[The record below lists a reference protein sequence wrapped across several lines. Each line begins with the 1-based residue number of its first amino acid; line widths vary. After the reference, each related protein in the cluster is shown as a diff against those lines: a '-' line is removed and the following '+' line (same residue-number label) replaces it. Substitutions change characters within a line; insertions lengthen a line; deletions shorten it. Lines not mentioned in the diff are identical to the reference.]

1 MTTLYDQQ
9 HALVLASASPRR
21 VELLTQIGV
30 EFTQFP
36 ANVNEDVLENEQAVD
51 YVLRLAREKA
61 FVIAFE
67 QPEKYVLGSDTT
79 VHINGTILG
88 KPVDYDD
95 FMAMMDL
102 LSGQTHEV
110 ITAVCVASVGTT
122 GLDMNEAVVTSKVTF
137 GPLSEQQRRAYWGS
151 GEPIGK
157 AGGYAIQ
164 GIGGQFVEHID
175 GSYSGIVGLPLA
187 QTVECLQKSGVI
199 NA

>member
-1 MTTLYDQQ
+1 MTALYNQQ

-21 VELLTQIGV
+21 VELLKQIGV
-30 EFTQFP
+30 EFTQAP
-36 ANVNEDVLENEQAVD
+36 ANVNEDVHDNEQAAD

-61 FVIAFE
+61 FVVAFT
-67 QPEKYVLGSDTT
+67 QPDKYVLGSDTT

-88 KPVDYDD
+88 KPTDFDD
-95 FMAMMDL
+95 FMTMMAL

-110 ITAVCVASVGTT
+110 ITAVCIATIGNT
-122 GLDMNEAVVTSKVTF
+122 GLDMSEAVVTSKVTF
-137 GPLSEQQRRAYWGS
+137 GELNEQQRLAYWES

-164 GIGGQFVEHID
+164 GIGGQFVKHID
-175 GSYSGIVGLPLA
+175 GSYSGIVGLPLV
-187 QTVECLQKSGVI
+187 QTVACLQESGVI

>member
-1 MTTLYDQQ
+1 MTALYNQQ

-21 VELLTQIGV
+21 VELLKQIGV
-30 EFTQFP
+30 EFTQAP
-36 ANVNEDVLENEQAVD
+36 ANVNEDVHDNEQAAD

-61 FVIAFE
+61 FLVAFT
-67 QPEKYVLGSDTT
+67 QPDKYVLGSDTT

-88 KPVDYDD
+88 KPTDFDD
-95 FMAMMDL
+95 FMTMMAL

-110 ITAVCVASVGTT
+110 ITAVCIATIGNT
-122 GLDMNEAVVTSKVTF
+122 GLDMSEAVVTSKVTF
-137 GPLSEQQRRAYWGS
+137 GELSEQQRLAYWES

-164 GIGGQFVEHID
+164 GIGGQFVKHID

-187 QTVECLQKSGVI
+187 QTVACLQESGVI

>member
-1 MTTLYDQQ
+1 MTALYNQQ

-21 VELLTQIGV
+21 VELLKQIGV
-30 EFTQFP
+30 EFTQAP
-36 ANVNEDVLENEQAVD
+36 ANVNEDVQVNEHAAD

-61 FVIAFE
+61 FVVAFT
-67 QPEKYVLGSDTT
+67 QPDKYVLGSDTT

-88 KPVDYDD
+88 KPTDFDD
-95 FMAMMDL
+95 FMTMMAL

-110 ITAVCVASVGTT
+110 ITAVCIATIGNT
-122 GLDMNEAVVTSKVTF
+122 GLDMSEAVVTSKVTF
-137 GPLSEQQRRAYWGS
+137 GELNEQQRLAYWES

-164 GIGGQFVEHID
+164 GIGGQFVKHID

-187 QTVECLQKSGVI
+187 QTVACLQESGVI

>member
-1 MTTLYDQQ
+1 MTALYNQQ

-21 VELLTQIGV
+21 VELLKQIGV
-30 EFTQFP
+30 EFTQAP
-36 ANVNEDVLENEQAVD
+36 ANVNEDVQDNEPAAD

-67 QPEKYVLGSDTT
+67 QPDKYVLGSDTT

-88 KPVDYDD
+88 KPVNFDD
-95 FMAMMDL
+95 FMDMMSL

-110 ITAVCVASVGTT
+110 ITAVCIATVGTT
-122 GLDMNEAVVTSKVTF
+122 GLDMSEALVTSKVTF
-137 GPLSEQQRRAYWGS
+137 TELSQQQRLAYWES

-164 GIGGQFVEHID
+164 GIGGQFVKHID

-187 QTVECLQKSGVI
+187 QTVACLQESGVI
-199 NA
+199 EA

>member
-1 MTTLYDQQ
+1 MTALYNQQ

-21 VELLTQIGV
+21 VELLKQIGV
-30 EFTQFP
+30 EFTQAP
-36 ANVNEDVLENEQAVD
+36 ANVNEDVHDNEQAAD

-61 FVIAFE
+61 FVVAFT
-67 QPEKYVLGSDTT
+67 QPDKYVLGSDTT

-88 KPVDYDD
+88 KPTDFDD
-95 FMAMMDL
+95 FMTMMAL

-110 ITAVCVASVGTT
+110 ITAVCIATIGTT
-122 GLDMNEAVVTSKVTF
+122 GLDMSEAVVTSKVTF
-137 GPLSEQQRRAYWGS
+137 GELSERQRLAYWES

-164 GIGGQFVEHID
+164 GIGGQFVKHID

-187 QTVECLQKSGVI
+187 QTVACLQESGVI

>member
-1 MTTLYDQQ
+1 MTALYNQQ

-30 EFTQFP
+30 DFTQAP
-36 ANVNEDVLENEQAVD
+36 ANVNEDVHDNEQAAD

-61 FVIAFE
+61 FVIAF
-67 QPEKYVLGSDTT
+67 QQTNKYVLGSDTT

-88 KPVDYDD
+88 KPVDVDD
-95 FMAMMDL
+95 FMTMMTL

-110 ITAVCVASVGTT
+110 ITAVCIATVGAT
-122 GLDMNEAVVTSKVTF
+122 GLDMSEAVVTSKVTF
-137 GPLSEQQRRAYWGS
+137 TELSQQQRLAYWAS

-164 GIGGQFVEHID
+164 GIGGQFVRHID

-187 QTVECLQKSGVI
+187 QTVACLQESGVI
-199 NA
+199 SA

>member
-1 MTTLYDQQ
+1 MTALYNQQ

-21 VELLTQIGV
+21 VELLKQIGV
-30 EFTQFP
+30 EFTQTP
-36 ANVNEDVLENEQAVD
+36 ANVNEDVHDNEPAAD

-67 QPEKYVLGSDTT
+67 QPDKYVLGSDTT
-79 VHINGTILG
+79 VHINGKILG
-88 KPVDYDD
+88 KPVDFDD
-95 FMAMMDL
+95 FMEMMAL

-110 ITAVCVASVGTT
+110 ITAVCIATVGPT
-122 GLDMNEAVVTSKVTF
+122 GLDMSETLVTSKVTF
-137 GPLSEQQRRAYWGS
+137 TELSQQQRLTYWES

-164 GIGGQFVEHID
+164 GIGGQFVKHID

-187 QTVECLQKSGVI
+187 QTVTCLQESGVI
-199 NA
+199 NV

>member
-1 MTTLYDQQ
+1 MTALYNQQ
-9 HALVLASASPRR
+9 HPLILASASPRR
-21 VELLTQIGV
+21 VELLKQIGV
-30 EFTQFP
+30 EFTQAP
-36 ANVNEDVLENEQAVD
+36 ANVNEDVHDNEQAAD

-61 FVIAFE
+61 FVVAFT
-67 QPEKYVLGSDTT
+67 QPDKYVLGSDTT

-88 KPVDYDD
+88 KPTDFDD
-95 FMAMMDL
+95 FMTMMAL

-110 ITAVCVASVGTT
+110 ITAVCIATIGNT
-122 GLDMNEAVVTSKVTF
+122 GLDMSEAVVTSKVTF
-137 GPLSEQQRRAYWGS
+137 GELNEQQRLAYWES

-164 GIGGQFVEHID
+164 GIGGQFVKHID

-187 QTVECLQKSGVI
+187 QTVACLQESGVI